1 MTTQNTFVYNSS
13 HRQQPL
19 GSGFNAFST
28 AGEVIKGID
37 LTGKVALVTG
47 GYSGIGLETVRVL
60 HAAGATVIVP
70 MRNPAKRE
78 MFNDFAS
85 RLEIEAMDL
94 MDPASI
100 DNLAQKFLASG
111 RPLHLLINNA
121 GIMATPL
128 QRDSRGYESQFA
140 TNHLGHFQL
149 TARLWPALQKAH
161 GARVISVSSLGHR
174 FSPVLPDDP
183 NFGHRE
189 YNKWLA
195 YGQSKT
201 ANILFALELNNRGKA
216 AGVQAFSL
224 HPGRIFGTNLSKYLT
239 DEDMKAM
246 GAVSA
251 NNTPVNDPSNPLKTI
266 EQGAA
271 TTIWCATSPR
281 LNNYGGQYCANCDI
295 AEMMNIQA
303 GDAER
308 IKNSSGLAG
317 VLPYAVDAHAAAAL
331 WTLSEKLT
339 GIEFAAR

>member
-1 MTTQNTFVYNSS
+1 MTTQNTSTDN
-13 HRQQPL
+13 RQYPIN
-19 GSGFNAFST
+19 SGFNAFST
-28 AGEVIKGID
+28 AEEVIKGTD
-37 LTGKVALVTG
+37 LTGKVALITG
-47 GYSGIGLETVRVL
+47 GYSGIGFETVRVL

-70 MRNPAKRE
+70 MRSLVKRD
-78 MFNDFAS
+78 MFNDFAD
-85 RLEIEAMDL
+85 RLEVEEMDL
-94 MDPASI
+94 MDPMSI
-100 DNLAQKFLASG
+100 DRLAQKFLASG
-111 RPLHLLINNA
+111 RPLHILINNA

-174 FSPVLPDDP
+174 FSPMLLDDP
-183 NFGHRE
+183 NFERLE

-201 ANILFALELNNRGKA
+201 ANILFALELNRRGQA

-224 HPGRIFGTNLSKYLT
+224 HPGRILGTNLSKYLT
-239 DEDMKAM
+239 EEDMKAM
-246 GAVSA
+246 GVVSSG
-251 NNTPVNDPSNPLKTI
+251 NVPVNDPSNPLKTI

-271 TTIWCATSPR
+271 TTVWCATSPLLR
-281 LNNYGGQYCANCDI
+281 NKGGQYCANCDI
-295 AEMMNIQA
+295 AGIMNIQA

-317 VLPYAVDAHAAAAL
+317 VLPYAIDADAAAKL
-331 WTLSEKLT
+331 WTLSEQLT

>member
-1 MTTQNTFVYNSS
+1 MTTQNTSVKNSS
-13 HRQQPL
+13 VRQQPL
-19 GSGFNAFST
+19 DSGFNAFST
-28 AGEVIKGID
+28 AEEVIKDID

-47 GYSGIGLETVRVL
+47 GYSGIGFETVRAL
-60 HAAGATVIVP
+60 HGAGATVIVP

-78 MFNDFAS
+78 MFKDFTS
-85 RLEIEAMDL
+85 RLEIEEMDL
-94 MDPASI
+94 MEPGSI
-100 DNLAQKFLASG
+100 DGLTQKFLASG

-128 QRDSRGYESQFA
+128 QRDRRGYEAQFA

-149 TARLWPALQKAH
+149 TARLWPALQRAN

-174 FSPVLPDDP
+174 FSPVSFDDP
-183 NFGHRE
+183 NFERRE

-201 ANILFALELNNRGKA
+201 ANILFALELNSRGQA
-216 AGVQAFSL
+216 ANVQSFSL
-224 HPGRIFGTNLSKYLT
+224 HPGRILGTNLSKYLT

-246 GAVSA
+246 GVVSG
-251 NNTPVNDPSNPLKTI
+251 NNIPVNDPSNPLKTT

-271 TTIWCATSPR
+271 TTVWCATSPQ

-295 AEMMNIQA
+295 AEIMNIQA

-317 VLPYAVDAHAAAAL
+317 VLPYAVDAIAAAEL